1 MKKYLFCS
9 VLPHINQPKTSRE
22 QDRPFLTLRTRK
34 NNEKLKLSS
43 TNKTHVHFLLVIF
56 DALRLYSVTEKSKFL
71 CAIFRI
77 LIHSGLKILKISF
90 YPVKSWSVNIIKLSS
105 SYNKFRRVVFKTV
118 PLIPKS
124 IFTGEY
130 QYQYTC
136 CFILIFHI

>member
-1 MKKYLFCS
+1 M
-9 VLPHINQPKTSRE
+9 
-22 QDRPFLTLRTRK
+22 FLTLRTRK

-43 TNKTHVHFLLVIF
+43 TNKTHVHSLLVTF
-56 DALRLYSVTEKSKFL
+56 DVLRLYAVTEKSKFL

-77 LIHSGLKILKISF
+77 LIHSGVKILQISF
-90 YPVKSWSVNIIKLSS
+90 LWLYPVKSWSVNVIKLSS
-105 SYNKFRRVVFKTV
+105 SYNKFRRVVFKRV

-124 IFTGEY
+124 IFTGGY